1 MKLKNSHIILI
12 TSFFLISCNKTS
24 ELRSVCK
31 NEKLNSVINE
41 FIVKIN
47 MDENSNAE
55 NAIQIYGSKKNDS
68 IFEISVYNDRPTIY
82 TDKYSLFLNKELEKS
97 ELGYFKYKDFDF
109 FVTSELKQLFKLDY
123 ENEKN
128 FDSKFNKEKAPF
140 PKDYPVMWIKLNIK
154 SNKISYTMPFSG
166 IDWTEK

>member
-1 MKLKNSHIILI
+1 
-12 TSFFLISCNKTS
+12 
-24 ELRSVCK
+24 
-31 NEKLNSVINE
+31 VINE

-55 NAIQIYGSKKNDS
+55 NAIQISGTKKNDS

-82 TDKYSLFLNKELEKS
+82 TDKYALFLNKELEKS

-123 ENEKN
+123 QNEKN
-128 FDSKFNKEKAPF
+128 FDSKFNKEKIPF
-140 PKDYPVMWIKLNIK
+140 PKDYPVMWINLNIK